1 MRKLISLSLLFSAFI
16 LMSPSAMAQ
25 NDHQKE
31 MWKKAEQQAEKVTE
45 NIDLNDNDKAYI
57 TRHLYNYQ
65 ARLEALSQNPENISF
80 NSKSEVYDQFNAE
93 MKTVLGEDRFN
104 QMKELVDKVIEKDS
118 K

>member
-1 MRKLISLSLLFSAFI
+1 MKKLISLSFLILAF
-16 LMSPSAMAQ
+16 LWGSSSVFAQ
-25 NDHQKE
+25 NKE
-31 MWKKAEQQAEKVTE
+31 HEKLWEEAAKQTEKLTEKV
-45 NIDLNDNDKAYI
+45 NLSDNDKAYI

-80 NSKSEVYDQFNAE
+80 DSKSEVYDQFNAE
-93 MKTVLGEDRFN
+93 MKTVLGEERFN

>member
-1 MRKLISLSLLFSAFI
+1 
-16 LMSPSAMAQ
+16 MSPSAMAQ